1 MRFRLALAA
10 RREDEPDGRDEAQG
24 GPEQERRPELD
35 VDGAELI
42 GAVSVVVVTMCLAVV
57 VRSVRLVLDVA
68 RVMQLRRIVGGI
80 VGHRGAAPPA
90 RILARR
96 LGGA

>member
-1 MRFRLALAA
+1 M
-10 RREDEPDGRDEAQG
+10 GM
-24 GPEQERRPELD
+24 
-35 VDGAELI
+35 I
-42 GAVSVVVVTMCLAVV
+42 VVTVGLAVV
-57 VRSVRLVLDVA
+57 VRPVRLVLDVA